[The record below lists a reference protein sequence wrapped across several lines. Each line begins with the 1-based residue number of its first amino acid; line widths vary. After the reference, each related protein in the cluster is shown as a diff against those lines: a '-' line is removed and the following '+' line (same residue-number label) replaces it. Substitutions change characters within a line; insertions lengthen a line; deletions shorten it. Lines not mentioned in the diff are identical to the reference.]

1 MTHRMRF
8 SLPPVVERELRIAA
22 RQPSTYWSRAGAGA
36 SGVLVICL
44 VMLAQLATAPLAV
57 VGQMTFRLLGGMAA
71 LTVLV
76 SVVQLASAAFA
87 REKREDT
94 LGLLFLTPLRPV
106 DMVLGKLVSTSLSSF
121 YRFLALV
128 PVLAVPLLA
137 GGVTVGS
144 FVLLV
149 VALLN
154 LIFLGATLGL
164 WISAQCWDEKRAVS
178 VASSIMIALVTLP
191 VVVGLGTGAARLQ
204 PGAIPLE
211 ILSPGFAVWY
221 AVMPGMGRVFSLSFS
236 LIWTQVLGWIF
247 FYAACHTLP
256 RCWQTRPDNLA
267 PQGDHLK
274 LPAARTAPIRD
285 SDGTNLP
292 RKTAG
297 QRRTVRRNFTA
308 EARTRLLDLNP
319 LAWFAL
325 RWKPHASGTWA
336 IVGVAIIGYWP
347 ALMAGVTADEWGL
360 ILSPGYALAIIFLVH
375 TAIKTFASHQASF
388 AFARDR
394 GEDTLDLLLSTPVS
408 VRQLIDGHT
417 HGLRET
423 LRPVVRRALWIEGVW
438 LALLITRYIARGG
451 GDGFLYVLGGAALLG
466 LLVPDIR
473 ALVWTT
479 LWQSVIRKNAREA
492 QQEAVSRVIVLPWLP
507 VLVAWG
513 IGAMIDRDHSGTFAL
528 IVSWIIFSAWVDR
541 WSLSRSKQMMEERL
555 MLWAGRRSAG
565 EFEHYDGWKNLG
577 RTLGRWW
584 ASRGTQRAA

>member
-1 MTHRMRF
+1 MRF
-8 SLPPVVERELRIAA
+8 SLPPVVERELRVAS
-22 RQPSTYWSRAGAGA
+22 RQPSTYWSRTGAGA
-36 SGVLVICL
+36 SGVVLICL
-44 VMLAQLATAPLAV
+44 VMVAQMATAPLAV

-71 LTVLV
+71 LTVLI
-76 SVVQLASAAFA
+76 SVVQLAAAAFA

-106 DMVLGKLVSTSLSSF
+106 DLVLGKLVSTSLSSF

-137 GGVTVGS
+137 GGVTVGN

-164 WISAQCWDEKRAVS
+164 WISAQCWDEKRAGS
-178 VASSIMIALVTLP
+178 WASSIMIALVTLP
-191 VVVGLGTGAARLQ
+191 VVVGLGTGASRLQ

-211 ILSPGFAVWY
+211 ILSPGFAVWH
-221 AVMPGMGRVFSLSFS
+221 AVMPGTGSAFTLSASLV
-236 LIWTQVLGWIF
+236 WTQVLGWIF

-256 RCWQTRPDNLA
+256 RCWQTRPGNLA
-267 PQGDHLK
+267 PQGEHLK
-274 LPAARTAPIRD
+274 SPASEPTPQPVGA
-285 SDGTNLP
+285 GTNLP
-292 RKTAG
+292 GKPASA
-297 QRRTVRRNFTA
+297 RRTVRRNFTA

-336 IVGVAIIGYWP
+336 ITGVAVIGYVP
-347 ALMAGVTADEWGL
+347 AVVAGLTANFWEL
-360 ILSPGYALAIIFLVH
+360 LFAPGYALAVIFLVQA
-375 TAIKTFASHQASF
+375 AIKTFASHQASF

-394 GEDTLDLLLSTPVS
+394 GEDTLDLLLSTPIS

-423 LRPVVRRALWIEGVW
+423 LRPVAQRALWIEGAW
-438 LALLITRYIARGG
+438 LAIVIVRHLARGG
-451 GDGFLYVLGGAALLG
+451 DDGLLYMFGGAALLG

-479 LWQSVIRKNAREA
+479 MWQSVIRKNAREA

-507 VLVAWG
+507 ALVAWG
-513 IGAMIDRDHSGTFAL
+513 FGALLGGAQVGAFAL
-528 IVSWIIFSAWVDR
+528 IASWILFSTLVDR
-541 WSLSRSKQMMEERL
+541 WSLARSKQMLEERL
-555 MLWAGRRSAG
+555 LLWAVRRSAG

-577 RTLGRWW
+577 RTLGRRW
-584 ASRGTQRAA
+584 ASRRTKRPA